1 MGIVVNTNVPSLIT
15 QRNLNSATNS
25 LNQAME
31 RMSTGSKINKA
42 ADDAAGLFVGITMDA
57 QIRGSEQAQSNVQI
71 GTNVLQK
78 AEGDLTV
85 IQDNIQRI
93 RDLAVQASNEVY
105 NDESLDAIKSEV
117 YARMDEISRV
127 ANASEFNGKKLFAK
141 TGSITSLTFQVGPN
155 STASE
160 NAITISNI
168 FGDMTASA
176 GGLKLV
182 AANGANFLK
191 DDGTTSI
198 NAFSSSVADN
208 QAFIATCDKALETIA
223 TKRSKIGSYQNRLS
237 SANESLTVSIENLSA
252 AKSTIMDADIAKESS
267 NYVQAQILQ
276 QAAASLLTQANQ
288 APSIALNLI

>member
-1 MGIVVNTNVPSLIT
+1 MGIVVNTNVPSLIS

-42 ADDAAGLFVGITMDA
+42 ADDAAGLFVGITMNS

-71 GTNVLQK
+71 GTNLLQK

-93 RDLAVQASNEVY
+93 RDLAIQAANEVY
-105 NDESLDAIKSEV
+105 NEESLAAIEGEV
-117 YARMDEISRV
+117 NARLQEVSRV

-141 TGSITSLTFQVGPN
+141 GGVTKLTFQVGPN
-155 STASE
+155 SNAGE
-160 NAITISNI
+160 NAITINGI
-168 FGDMTASA
+168 FGDMTAS
-176 GGLKLV
+176 GTSLNMKYT
-182 AANGANFLK
+182 
-191 DDGTTSI
+191 GTT
-198 NAFSSSVADN
+198 FTTVAG
-208 QAFIATCDKALETIA
+208 AETYIETCDKALENIA
-223 TKRSKIGSYQNRLS
+223 TKRSSIGSYQNRLS
-237 SANESLTVSIENLSA
+237 SANDSLTVSIENLSA

-267 NYVQAQILQ
+267 NYVKSQILQ

>member
-1 MGIVVNTNVPSLIT
+1 MGIVVNTNVPSLIS

-42 ADDAAGLFVGITMDA
+42 ADDAAGLFVGITMNS

-71 GTNVLQK
+71 GTNLLQK

-93 RDLAVQASNEVY
+93 RDLAIQAANEVY
-105 NDESLDAIKSEV
+105 NEESLAAIEGEV
-117 YARMDEISRV
+117 QARLQEVSRV

-141 TGSITSLTFQVGPN
+141 AGGVTKLTFQVGPN
-155 STASE
+155 ANAGE
-160 NAITISNI
+160 NAITINGI
-168 FGDMTASA
+168 FGDMTAS
-176 GGLKLV
+176 GTSLNMKY
-182 AANGANFLK
+182 AADTFTTITGAENY
-191 DDGTTSI
+191 I
-198 NAFSSSVADN
+198 E
-208 QAFIATCDKALETIA
+208 TCDTALENIA
-223 TKRSKIGSYQNRLS
+223 KKRSSIGSYQNRLS
-237 SANESLTVSIENLSA
+237 SANDSLTVSIENLSA

-267 NYVQAQILQ
+267 NYVKSQILQ